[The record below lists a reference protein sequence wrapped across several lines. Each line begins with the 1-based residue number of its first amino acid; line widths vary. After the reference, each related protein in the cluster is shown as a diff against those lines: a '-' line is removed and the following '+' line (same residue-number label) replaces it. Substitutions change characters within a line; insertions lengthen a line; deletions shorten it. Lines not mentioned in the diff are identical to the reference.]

1 MKAIND
7 WDIESMI
14 KIKDQ
19 LRIIG
24 IWYLIYSFYPMFAV
38 DNDVIN
44 YIVFI
49 TLTLLTLLWVV
60 LYILVRIRY
69 KGSLMELM
77 QRRTGWLD
85 NINTFLWIAVMV
97 YQGFFCPKAYYIYVS
112 YGALTIMVIN
122 CVIFVFE
129 NSWNSKKAF
138 QE

>member
-1 MKAIND
+1 MGKILNAIKE

-19 LRIIG
+19 LSIIG
-24 IWYLIYSFYPMFAV
+24 IWYLTYSFYPMFWV
-38 DNDVIN
+38 DNEVVN

-49 TLTLLTLLWVV
+49 TLTLLTLLWIV

-85 NINTFLWIAVMV
+85 NINTSLWIAVGV
-97 YQGFFCPKAYYIYVS
+97 YQGLFCPKAYYIYVS

-122 CVIFVFE
+122 MVIMIL
-129 NSWNSKKAF
+129 WKKI
-138 QE
+138 